1 MSDTFTLTLYGTRG
15 SRTIAGERFA
25 RFGGDTTCVGL
36 QIGQRRLIF
45 DAGSGIVKL
54 GQDAAAAHR
63 ASGDPGPLKTWLFL
77 THAHYDHLCGL
88 PYFGPLYAPNAITWL
103 YGPRNP
109 FLSFQETIERFVH
122 PPYHP
127 VPMYEMQGE
136 VRWGEVSEPEALYFL
151 KGQDDP
157 VAVRRCRPH
166 IPAPDPDQVELVV
179 SCMRGYNHPKSG
191 VMIYKIQSQGRTVV
205 LATDTEAYVL
215 DDQRLIRFA
224 QGADVLL
231 HDGMYTEETYTS
243 SPSPPRAGAT
253 PPSSPPSPSPAP
265 PPSSASTS
273 STTTPPM
280 TMTPCRPSRPAPPPS
295 SPPRAA
301 AATASPS
308 TCSNH
313 TTPDEAPAHHL

>member
-63 ASGDPGPLKTWLFL
+63 ASGDPNPLKTWLFL

-109 FLSFQETIERFVH
+109 FMSFQETIERFIH

-136 VRWGEVSEPEALYFL
+136 VRWGEISEPEALYFL

-157 VAVRRCRPH
+157 VPVRRCRPH
-166 IPAPDPDQVELVV
+166 LPAPDPDQVELVV

-191 VMIYKIQSQGRTVV
+191 VIIYKIQSQGRTVV

-243 SPSPPRAGAT
+243 SPVPTQGWGHST
-253 PPSSPPSPSPAP
+253 IE
-265 PPSSASTS
+265 SAV
-273 STTTPPM
+273 
-280 TMTPCRPSRPAPPPS
+280 AVA
-295 SPPRAA
+295 RAA
-301 AATASPS
+301 AVKRLYLV
-308 TCSNH
+308 H
-313 TTPDEAPAHHL
+313 HDPAHDDDAMQAIEARAAALFPAARCGRDGLTLDLLQPHDAG